1 MGKFQ
6 SKLHRRS
13 DVYKTRERV
22 ESAALTQV
30 VQYEP
35 AHSDAINCVTSLT
48 SDLCVSGGSD
58 QVVVVYDWRAG
69 KPCKAFHG
77 HSKEITKLCCF
88 SGSTCIFS
96 ASRDKSVLQ
105 WDFAGGRDPV
115 QSFHG
120 HELVVNGVAISPGM
134 PAHTPCHAHTSAH
147 TPVHAPTH
155 SQLQDSAHA
164 NTLTFV
170 TQCLCVADG
179 SKLCTGSRDNSM
191 RLWDI
196 ETGKCLQKN
205 TISRNL
211 VTHVCWVP
219 GGTSVV
225 QTSEDKT
232 IRVWDSRSWQV
243 TNTFPAKQYI
253 QTHCDISTN
262 GNHLLSCSNGFTGH
276 GCEATLWDLRQP
288 GCKVVEYRG
297 HLHTTACC
305 VFLPAALG
313 SPSLVASASYDG
325 SVKIW
330 NQNTAVCLYTLS
342 LDGSGP
348 LVSLAPCDSSNLLC
362 ASFNTGLHHLHLSQ
376 GTVPSLREVARF

>member
-22 ESAALTQV
+22 ESSALTQV

-120 HELVVNGVAISPGM
+120 HELVINGVAISP
-134 PAHTPCHAHTSAH
+134 
-147 TPVHAPTH
+147 
-155 SQLQDSAHA
+155 
-164 NTLTFV
+164 
-170 TQCLCVADG
+170 DG

>member
-6 SKLHRRS
+6 SKFHRRS
-13 DVYKTRERV
+13 DIYKARERA
-22 ESAALTQV
+22 ESTPSPQV

-35 AHSDAINCVTSLT
+35 AHSDAINCVTSLS

-77 HSKEITKLCCF
+77 HNREITKLSCF
-88 SGSTCIFS
+88 SGSTYIFS

-105 WDFAGGRDPV
+105 WDFAGGHSPI
-115 QSFHG
+115 QTFNG
-120 HELVVNGVAISPGM
+120 HELVVNGVAVSPDG
-134 PAHTPCHAHTSAH
+134 
-147 TPVHAPTH
+147 
-155 SQLQDSAHA
+155 LQ
-164 NTLTFV
+164 
-170 TQCLCVADG
+170 
-179 SKLCTGSRDNSM
+179 LCTGSRDNSM

-196 ETGKCLQKN
+196 ETAKCLQKN

-243 TNTFPAKQYI
+243 IHTFPAKQYI

-262 GNHLLSCSNGFTGH
+262 GNHLLSCSNGFTGQ

-297 HLHTTACC
+297 HLQTTACC
-305 VFLPAALG
+305 VFLPPTLG
-313 SPSLVASASYDG
+313 SPSLVASVSYDS

-330 NQNTAVCLYTLS
+330 NQNTAACLFTLS

-348 LVSLAPCDSSNLLC
+348 LLSLAPCDSSNLLC

-376 GTVPSLREVARF
+376 GAAPSLREVARF